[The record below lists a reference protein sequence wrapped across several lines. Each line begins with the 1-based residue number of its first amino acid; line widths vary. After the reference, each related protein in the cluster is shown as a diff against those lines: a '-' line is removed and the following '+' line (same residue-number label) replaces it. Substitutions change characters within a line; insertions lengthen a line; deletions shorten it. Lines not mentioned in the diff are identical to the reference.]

1 MTDPAPTDP
10 TPTDPALTHPAP
22 LASLVDATLLRPDA
36 TAAEIRALCA
46 EAVRFRAF
54 AVCVPPTR
62 VALAVET
69 LADAGRP
76 LPVASVV
83 GFPSGAHAAP
93 TKAFEAGRAVADG
106 AAEIDVVIDLGRAAD
121 GDWTAVESELA
132 AVRAEV
138 PGVLKVILET
148 GLLDG
153 EGIVAGCRAAAA
165 AGADF
170 VKTSTGFSPAGG
182 ATVEAVS
189 ALRTAVG
196 ETMGVKASGG
206 IRTRDRAE
214 AMVRAGATRLGLS
227 ALRTVLDPQAG
238 DGSPGS

>member
-1 MTDPAPTDP
+1 MTDTA
-10 TPTDPALTHPAP
+10 ALAN
-22 LASLVDATLLRPDA
+22 LIDATLLRPDA
-36 TAAEIRALCA
+36 TAAEVRALCT
-46 EAVRFRAF
+46 EAARLEVF
-54 AVCVPPTR
+54 AVCVSPTR

-69 LADAGRP
+69 LAELDRP

-83 GFPSGAHAAP
+83 GFPSGAHAP
-93 TKAFEAGRAVADG
+93 ETKAFEARRAVADG

-121 GDWTAVESELA
+121 GDWAAVESELA
-132 AVRAEV
+132 AVRTEV

-148 GLLDG
+148 ALLDDD
-153 EGIVAGCRAAAA
+153 GIAAGCRVAAS

-182 ATVEAVS
+182 ATVEAVA

-196 ETMGVKASGG
+196 DALGVKASGG
-206 IRTRDRAE
+206 IRTREQAE

-227 ALRTVLDPQAG
+227 ALRTVLDPQAVSPSA
-238 DGSPGS
+238 GS